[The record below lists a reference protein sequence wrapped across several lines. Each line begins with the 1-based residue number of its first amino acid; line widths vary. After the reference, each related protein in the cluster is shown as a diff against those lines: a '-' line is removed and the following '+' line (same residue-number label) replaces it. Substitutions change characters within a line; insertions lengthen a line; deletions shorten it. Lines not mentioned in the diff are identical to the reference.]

1 MYTNWLV
8 LVLLLLVQSPM
19 TETREHQPKPPTCTS
34 DGDCKI
40 SLHLR
45 SSVCFKGSCF
55 ECLNDT
61 NCKKGTYCD
70 SYCDLTTHTCSV
82 GEMDCSSLHKFCNL
96 TNGQCHDCL
105 TQGNCLWFQEC
116 YDGICVF
123 AWTKDWWIVALPVLS
138 TVIGLLVVFLVYKK
152 KQNYDYEDFPTDEWE
167 EFLEE

>member
-1 MYTNWLV
+1 MFFPMYTNWLV

-70 SYCDLTTHTCSV
+70 SYCDLTTHTV
-82 GEMDCSSLHKFCNL
+82 VFQFTKLPDEE
-96 TNGQCHDCL
+96 
-105 TQGNCLWFQEC
+105 LWFETGWL
-116 YDGICVF
+116 DN
-123 AWTKDWWIVALPVLS
+123 LPFIL
-138 TVIGLLVVFLVYKK
+138 
-152 KQNYDYEDFPTDEWE
+152 
-167 EFLEE
+167 